1 MCHDGHCVVD
11 GMVAAAVAWPPVCL
25 AVAHNS
31 DQCVSDLCGFC
42 LFLCADISGFH
53 DFRSVDGAQ
62 GSVVVSFMCGAL
74 FFGEKICA
82 ARLLISLWY
91 LPEWSAY
98 GSDQLSNVLF
108 YRFPELADIIPDVVC
123 GQATV
128 CGAL

>member
-1 MCHDGHCVVD
+1 
-11 GMVAAAVAWPPVCL
+11 MVAAAVTWPPVCL

-74 FFGEKICA
+74 FFGEKKNLRGKAVDLALVLAGMVC
-82 ARLLISLWY
+82 LWIG
-91 LPEWSAY
+91 SA
-98 GSDQLSNVLF
+98 Q
-108 YRFPELADIIPDVVC
+108 
-123 GQATV
+123 
-128 CGAL
+128 